1 MNIETIQ
8 KNLQKLFNDKIECVI
23 VKGNRLEILF
33 EKEIVDDNFNINLD
47 IKKRTYNK
55 QEYVEFFPIE
65 GEEWREL
72 EEFPNVKISNLGRI
86 IKKGKLLKLVK
97 DKSGYIKVNITDKN
111 HKGKN
116 IGVHRLV
123 AKAFIPNTENK
134 SEVAHINTIRSDNRV
149 ENLRWVTPFE
159 NMFEN
164 NITFERIKNKGD
176 RFLLET
182 LKTTLKREK

>member
-23 VKGNRLEILF
+23 VKG
-33 EKEIVDDNFNINLD
+33 
-47 IKKRTYNK
+47 
-55 QEYVEFFPIE
+55 
-65 GEEWREL
+65 
-72 EEFPNVKISNLGRI
+72 
-86 IKKGKLLKLVK
+86 
-97 DKSGYIKVNITDKN
+97 
-111 HKGKN
+111 
-116 IGVHRLV
+116 
-123 AKAFIPNTENK
+123 
-134 SEVAHINTIRSDNRV
+134 DNRV

-164 NITFERIKNKGD
+164 NITFEHIKNKGD